1 MDFRKDV
8 SVTDQRRFAALSERE
23 RQCLRLVFGH
33 MGSKEIARELG
44 LSAHTV
50 DGHLR
55 TALRKLEL
63 PSRRDAARWLAAVEP
78 PPQRLTTEPVSIAS
92 TRTAAASLPMQSAV
106 GEAGTQASLA
116 LHDSMSVDRSWRYTT
131 GITSSADDSSS
142 HEGVGHELET
152 SQVIPWII
160 RAMLLTLGVVVLTVT
175 GFEAL
180 NRVVFAFL
188 RSHS

>member
-8 SVTDQRRFAALSERE
+8 SVTDQRRFTSLSERE

-63 PSRRDAARWLAAVEP
+63 PSRRDAARWLAAVEA
-78 PPQRLTTEPVSIAS
+78 PPQRLTTEPVSIAAMS
-92 TRTAAASLPMQSAV
+92 TAAASPPEQSAV
-106 GEAGTQASLA
+106 GETGTQPSLA
-116 LHDSMSVDRSWRYTT
+116 LHDSMSMDRSWPHAI
-131 GITSSADDSSS
+131 GVTSSADGGQS
-142 HEGVGHELET
+142 HEEERYELEL
-152 SQVIPWII
+152 SQVIPWIV
-160 RAMLLTLGVVVLTVT
+160 RAILLTLGVVVLTVT

-180 NRVVFAFL
+180 NRVVFVFL